1 MTIAPYK
8 KVYITVFFHFQHDL
22 IQNRLNELFNSLAV
36 ERQITQ
42 SDTKAA
48 QLQAS
53 NEKPIYE
60 TNFPELFYY

>member
-1 MTIAPYK
+1 MLLF
-8 KVYITVFFHFQHDL
+8 VCSQHDL

-42 SDTKAA
+42 SDNKAA
-48 QLQAS
+48 QLQATH
-53 NEKPIYE
+53 EKPIYE